1 MKQICMIRL
10 YPVLTNGEIEIDIR
24 SSRSDCYLNLPDGV
38 IFGEDNK
45 GHYYLNGKP
54 AHIEHRMERAHT
66 FGE

>member
-1 MKQICMIRL
+1 MKPTYTIRL

-24 SSRSDCYLNLPDGV
+24 SSKNDCYFDLPDGV

-45 GHYYLNGKP
+45 GNYYLNGKP
-54 AHIEHRMERAHT
+54 AYVEHRMTRAHI

>member
-1 MKQICMIRL
+1 MDPKYTIRL

-24 SSRSDCYLNLPDGV
+24 SSKNDCCIDLPDGV

-45 GHYYLNGKP
+45 GNFYLNGKP
-54 AHIEHRMERAHT
+54 AYVEHRMERVLT